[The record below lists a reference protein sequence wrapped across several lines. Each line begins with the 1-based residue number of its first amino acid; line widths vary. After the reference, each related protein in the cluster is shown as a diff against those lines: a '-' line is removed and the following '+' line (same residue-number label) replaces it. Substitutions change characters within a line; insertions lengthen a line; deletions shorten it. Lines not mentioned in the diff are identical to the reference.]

1 MFESPPQT
9 VRSASLVIGTD
20 RQVEQPP
27 KSKYRLKMLNYVTL
41 IQLIQGRAMLHFSV
55 HKSFTYLTASL
66 LALACAGT
74 PVLSA
79 AAADNQ
85 SGSDDIKVTKLVAQK
100 SSSQKSSK
108 KPSSKTSKTDSN
120 LKVSNNLA
128 EVKTTLLALKEA
140 LSRGDAEKA
149 AAAWSEDGSF
159 VNMDGLAFKNR
170 KEIQKRFQD
179 VFAKEGRPSITFNVQ
194 RVKELNDSAV
204 LIEGLVH
211 RNNGPAADNV
221 ESRFSMA
228 VVKEGGRWSIK
239 SASESPYRNDLGTQ
253 DNPLDAFNWL
263 IGNWKVENENG
274 RLDLKVDWAHGK
286 NFISCLY
293 LIKHGNSSEPESRQ
307 VIGFDPINQAPI
319 SWSFD
324 ASGGYGQA
332 RWIKEGNKWLI
343 DSCGVDREGNQ
354 TTCTN
359 VITMVDKDT
368 FTWQSINRTI
378 NGESLSDTAA
388 LKLEKLSK

>member
-1 MFESPPQT
+1 
-9 VRSASLVIGTD
+9 
-20 RQVEQPP
+20 
-27 KSKYRLKMLNYVTL
+27 MLNYVTL
-41 IQLIQGRAMLHFSV
+41 IQFIQGRAMLHFSV
-55 HKSFTYLTASL
+55 HKSFTCLFASM
-66 LALACAGT
+66 LALAFVSA
-74 PVLSA
+74 PVFSA
-79 AAADNQ
+79 EATDNQ
-85 SGSDDIKVTKLVAQK
+85 STKADAQATKLVAQK
-100 SSSQKSSK
+100 ATK
-108 KPSSKTSKTDSN
+108 KTSKKTAKSDSTLKGDSN
-120 LKVSNNLA
+120 LV
-128 EVKTTLLALKEA
+128 EVKAALLALKEA

-159 VNMDGLAFKNR
+159 TNMDGLAFKNR
-170 KEIQKRFQD
+170 KEIQKRFQE
-179 VFAKEGRPSITFNVQ
+179 VFAKEGRPSVTFNVQ
-194 RVKELNDSAV
+194 RVKELNDGAV

-211 RNNGPAADNV
+211 RSNAPAAESI

-239 SASESPYRNDLGTQ
+239 SASESPYRNDLSTQ
-253 DNPLDAFNWL
+253 ANPLDAFSWL
-263 IGNWKVENENG
+263 IGDWKVENENG

-293 LIKHGNSSEPESRQ
+293 LIKHGNASEPESRQ